1 MFLFPYN
8 GNTLV
13 HPHPHHQW
21 ACLSLQL
28 HNWPGVTRR
37 WKYNVRIPGGYLERK
52 TQVILTFWVKTKRQD
67 PDTKKSKVTI
77 KRQKLSLVSDLCCL
91 LWKVFAR
98 GWEPKRADANLVLIK
113 MDKKGAF
120 GKRAYFQIFVKQF
133 WTPKLDSIATTL
145 FRRQNTKNYT
155 DVETRGLV

>member
-1 MFLFPYN
+1 MLSSIPVFSSPKKRTISENKKCFCFPTMEIHLSILILTISELAWLFSYIT
-8 GNTLV
+8 GQEV
-13 HPHPHHQW
+13 RI
-21 ACLSLQL
+21 
-28 HNWPGVTRR
+28 RR
-37 WKYNVRIPGGYLERK
+37 WEYNVRIPGGYLERK

-98 GWEPKRADANLVLIK
+98 GWEPKRADATLVLIK

-120 GKRAYFQIFVKQF
+120 GKRTYFQIFVKQF
-133 WTPKLDSIATTL
+133 
-145 FRRQNTKNYT
+145 Y
-155 DVETRGLV
+155 